1 MGTVARGNV
10 VFGSAADVVLVGLG
24 DNVEFGIHAS
34 QIVPGVVTRQFVAS
48 YGQGDGGPAGRCW
61 GDAVLVVGAACS
73 RDFALTVGLV
83 DLAVRPLRRC
93 PGNRPCASGSTT
105 TRWVSVPVLRTCNET
120 VPAGTVAG
128 LTRIPMPMPGYG

>member
-1 MGTVARGNV
+1 MVARGNV

-24 DNVEFGIHAS
+24 DNVEFGMHAS
-34 QIVPGVVTRQFVAS
+34 QIVPGVARQFVAS